1 MTAEEIQELNAAR
14 ESLVRRR
21 SEMARQISVSP
32 LPSIE
37 MAEELTKILTAL
49 EALDRA
55 LNEAGRPYMSKNMVD
70 QWAADS

>member
-1 MTAEEIQELNAAR
+1 MTADEIQELNAAR
-14 ESLVRRR
+14 ESLVKRR
-21 SEMARQISVSP
+21 SEMARQIAVSP

-70 QWAADS
+70 QWTADS

>member
-1 MTAEEIQELNAAR
+1 MTADEIQELNAAR